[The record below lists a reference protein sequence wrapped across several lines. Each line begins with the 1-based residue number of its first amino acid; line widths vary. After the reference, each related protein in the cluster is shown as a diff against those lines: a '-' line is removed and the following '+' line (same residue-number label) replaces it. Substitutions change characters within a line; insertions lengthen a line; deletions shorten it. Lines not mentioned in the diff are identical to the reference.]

1 MSIARHV
8 SLVLC
13 AAGLAGAFCSSPGQ
27 VRYRPID
34 VAHGG
39 TVQGA
44 VCITSCPSTPASDRV
59 TKDGAVCGKRKP
71 SPRLLTSPGKGV
83 RFAVVW
89 IDGITQGKK
98 CDPPGTA
105 TLRQRN
111 CEYTPH
117 VLIVNPGDQL
127 EIVNEDPIL
136 HNVHSYDV
144 ANNLRSVFNIAQ
156 PVRGFH
162 SRVRDADIAGI
173 NAMMT
178 TCDAGHPWMNAY
190 IIRASSPYCT
200 VTDADG
206 KFRLAGVPPGTY
218 TLRMWHEGIA
228 ARTSGVGQ
236 GSPPVVEEPYVDSRQ
251 ITVGP
256 DETVTVGF
264 VFSMRAVVASQ

>member
-1 MSIARHV
+1 MVIGRRV
-8 SLVLC
+8 PIFLC
-13 AAGLAGAFCSSPGQ
+13 ASLLACASGAAPAQ
-27 VRYRPID
+27 VRYRAIE

-39 TVQGA
+39 TVQGS
-44 VCITSCPSTPASDRV
+44 VCITSCPSSPVVDRV
-59 TKDGAVCGKRKP
+59 TKDEAVCGKRKP
-71 SPRLLTSPGKGV
+71 SPRLLTGAGKGV
-83 RFAVVW
+83 KFAVVW

-105 TLRQRN
+105 MLMQRN

-117 VLIVNPGDQL
+117 VLILNPGDHL
-127 EIVNEDPIL
+127 EIVNQDPIL

-144 ANNLRSVFNIAQ
+144 DNGLRSVFNIAQ

-190 IIRASSPYCT
+190 IIRASSPYCA

-206 KFRLAGVPPGTY
+206 KFRLPGVPPGSY
-218 TLRMWHEGIA
+218 TLKMWHEGIT
-228 ARTSGVGQ
+228 ARNSSGGP
-236 GSPPVVEEPYVDSRQ
+236 GTPPVVEEPYVESRQ
-251 ITVGP
+251 VTVGP

-264 VFSMRAVVASQ
+264 TFSIRAAVASQ